1 VAIFRWFHT
10 PNPDLE
16 EREGQGKGLTPL
28 QWLQIGNDP
37 DVVAELAAGL

>member
-1 VAIFRWFHT
+1 VHRWFHT

-16 EREGQGKGLTPL
+16 EREGQGRALTPL
-28 QWLQIGNDP
+28 QWLQAGNGP